1 MTVFQYTTLDAQGF
15 EQSGNIE
22 ADSQRAA
29 ARLLRGK
36 GLYVVT
42 IRNEVVTPIRADQDV
57 MAQLREL
64 RSVETLDQVFF
75 FQQMALMLRSGLPML
90 EALDMAQTITN
101 SGRLAAAIR
110 RIELAVRRGE
120 RLSDAMA
127 AEKTIFPQLAVQ
139 LVRSAE
145 ASGEMDQVLERIAED
160 LDRKADLKR
169 NLMTALMYPC
179 IVVLAAVGV
188 SGFLV
193 VGIIPKMAKFL
204 ERKGNALPPAT
215 QNLLDLSRFFQQW
228 GLLIVIVLAAL
239 IVMLAF
245 VYSWPQGRLLID
257 RVLLKLPKIG
267 HSLQTASVTQLSW
280 SLAILLKSGVTVLE
294 SLKITAALI
303 PNKAIASVVEATQAH
318 ILTGRDVA
326 SGLQSPLLPKL
337 VSQMIAIGERTGTLD
352 VVLRELGNYYQR
364 DLTLQI
370 KRLTAM
376 IEPTLTLLVGGM
388 VGYVYYAFFQ
398 ALFGMTA

>member
-1 MTVFQYTTLDAQGF
+1 MTFFHYAALDAQGF

-29 ARLLRGK
+29 AQLLRGK

-42 IRNEVVTPIRADQDV
+42 IHNEAATPNGSNKDV
-57 MAQLREL
+57 LTWLREQ
-64 RSVETLDQVFF
+64 RSVGTLDLVLF

-90 EALDMAQTITN
+90 EALDMARTITN

-110 RIELAVRRGE
+110 RIELAVRSGG
-120 RLSDAMA
+120 RLSEAMA
-127 AEKTIFPQLAVQ
+127 AEQTIFPQLAVQ
-139 LVRSAE
+139 LVKSAE
-145 ASGEMDQVLERIAED
+145 ASGEMDQILERIAED

-169 NLMTALMYPC
+169 NLITALMYPC
-179 IVVLAAVGV
+179 IVVLASVGV

-193 VGIIPKMAKFL
+193 VGIIPKMAAFL
-204 ERKGNALPPAT
+204 EKKGNALPPAT

-228 GLLIVIVLAAL
+228 GLLIVIVLAVLAVL
-239 IVMLAF
+239 LAF
-245 VYSWPQGRLLID
+245 VYSRPQGRLLID

-280 SLAILLKSGVTVLE
+280 SLAILLKSGVTALE
-294 SLKITAALI
+294 SLKIAAELI
-303 PNKAIASVVEATQAH
+303 PNKAIAGVVEATQAH
-318 ILTGRDVA
+318 ILAGRDVA

-337 VSQMIAIGERTGTLD
+337 VSQLIAIGERTGTLD

-364 DLTLQI
+364 ELALQI

-376 IEPTLTLLVGGM
+376 IEPTLTLLIGGM

-398 ALFGMTA
+398 ALFGLSA

>member
-1 MTVFQYTTLDAQGF
+1 MTRFQYTALDAQGF
-15 EQSGNIE
+15 EQSGRIE
-22 ADSQRAA
+22 AENSRAA
-29 ARLLRGK
+29 AQLLRNR
-36 GLYVVT
+36 GLYAMT
-42 IRNEVVTPIRADQDV
+42 IRDTAAVSARSGEDLL
-57 MAQLREL
+57 AQLREL
-64 RSVETLDQVFF
+64 RSVGTFELMFF

-90 EALDMAQTITN
+90 EALDTAQMLTN
-101 SGRLAAAIR
+101 SGRLASAIR
-110 RIELAVRRGE
+110 RISAAVSSGE
-120 RLSDAMA
+120 RLSEALAM
-127 AEKTIFPQLAVQ
+127 EQSIFPHLAVQ

-145 ASGEMDQVLERIAED
+145 ASGEMDVILERIAED

-169 NLMTALMYPC
+169 NLLTALMYPS

-215 QNLLDLSRFFQQW
+215 QNLLDLSKFIQQW
-228 GLLIVIVLAAL
+228 GWLIVTVLAL
-239 IVMLAF
+239 LA
-245 VYSWPQGRLLID
+245 VVLAIAYSRPQGRLLID
-257 RVLLKLPKIG
+257 RVLLKIPKVG
-267 HSLQTASVTQLSW
+267 YSLQTASVTQLSW

-294 SLKITAALI
+294 ALKITAALI
-303 PNKAIASVVEATQAH
+303 PNKAIAAVVEAMQTH
-318 ILTGRDVA
+318 ILAGRDTA

-337 VSQMIAIGERTGTLD
+337 VPQMIAIGERTGSLD
-352 VVLRELGNYYQR
+352 AVLRELGNYYQR
-364 DLTLQI
+364 ELALQI

-376 IEPTLTLLVGGM
+376 IEPVLTLLIGGM